1 MAEGLGTAVAALRMR
16 LAELETVVSDTADRD
31 WRRETAAER
40 WPVGLVA
47 FHIARGF
54 QRQAEFIEAVRD
66 GQGPHR
72 FDWDETNALNAEV
85 ARAHPAPGRDE
96 VLALAR
102 TSVDRMV
109 AALGAMDDDALGRPA
124 FVVEDR
130 ERDPVWVAGRLA
142 TEHARG
148 HLESIA
154 STIAGR

>member
-1 MAEGLGTAVAALRMR
+1 
-16 LAELETVVSDTADRD
+16 
-31 WRRETAAER
+31 
-40 WPVGLVA
+40 
-47 FHIARGF
+47 
-54 QRQAEFIEAVRD
+54 
-66 GQGPHR
+66 
-72 FDWDETNALNAEV
+72 
-85 ARAHPAPGRDE
+85 
-96 VLALAR
+96 
-102 TSVDRMV
+102 MV